1 MRLSIFLIFNI
12 FISYLLSAQG
22 LTKNGQ
28 YTTTGINFVNI
39 NGKIVNNQSLS
50 KYGKVLSGQ
59 TGQISLLKGLVGYW
73 TLDEVSG
80 NTIDMA
86 SVHDGTPHAIMQ
98 GVPGKIGTAYSFVK
112 SNTSYVF
119 FGSIPLTIN
128 SISLWARRSGNAE
141 SECLIG
147 FGDNH
152 TGLWIGEQGDIYLSN
167 DLGEHIATWGK
178 WTETS
183 TLHHIVLITSSVGP
197 SGIVELYIDGI
208 SQGERSCIPPGVAH
222 FVIGSE
228 YANGTFNS
236 PGSFSGVIDEVG
248 LWGKAL
254 SSFEVKELY
263 FQGAG
268 QTYPF
273 NSVTLPDVNFYVNI
287 DGSVV
292 LRHSAGNKRVILEYR
307 WPNEY
312 VRFSSDNGVSYNE
325 GIKFPWDGSMV
336 KARILENGNIV
347 LFGDKR
353 IYYSNDNLT
362 TITPC
367 NVLDK
372 GGAPYSYHEPVNPAN
387 PGGYFDSMG
396 GFVEYNGVSVL
407 GNYANSASG
416 ASPINLYYSLDG
428 ITWKVFYTF
437 GQNPFYTD
445 IGTTHGGTGGT
456 LLGDPNN
463 NLITRHI
470 HAVNV
475 GGDGN
480 FYVSTGDGSFEC
492 HFLKCSYNKI
502 NDTWE
507 VNDLLDENSTSCQ
520 RMRSLGI
527 FERNGYLYWGSDGR
541 ETFTYNGVEYDCL
554 GIYKCAVS
562 DINDPSKHIL
572 LQSLPDVCYSFLNVG
587 NIVFVGLQSYGYVYI
602 SFDYGETWSS
612 YAKPPYHEDS
622 VEKVWYNYLYKY
634 FSTDRGLTITS
645 ELF

>member
-1 MRLSIFLIFNI
+1 
-12 FISYLLSAQG
+12 
-22 LTKNGQ
+22 
-28 YTTTGINFVNI
+28 
-39 NGKIVNNQSLS
+39 
-50 KYGKVLSGQ
+50 
-59 TGQISLLKGLVGYW
+59 
-73 TLDEVSG
+73 
-80 NTIDMA
+80 
-86 SVHDGTPHAIMQ
+86 
-98 GVPGKIGTAYSFVK
+98 
-112 SNTSYVF
+112 
-119 FGSIPLTIN
+119 
-128 SISLWARRSGNAE
+128 
-141 SECLIG
+141 
-147 FGDNH
+147 
-152 TGLWIGEQGDIYLSN
+152 
-167 DLGEHIATWGK
+167 
-178 WTETS
+178 
-183 TLHHIVLITSSVGP
+183 
-197 SGIVELYIDGI
+197 
-208 SQGERSCIPPGVAH
+208 
-222 FVIGSE
+222 
-228 YANGTFNS
+228 
-236 PGSFSGVIDEVG
+236 
-248 LWGKAL
+248 
-254 SSFEVKELY
+254 LY

-287 DGSVV
+287 DDSFI
-292 LRHSAGNKRVILEYR
+292 LRHSVGNKKVILEHR

-312 VRFSSDNGVSYNE
+312 IRYSSDNGASYNE
-325 GIKFPWDGSMV
+325 GIMFPWDVSMG

-372 GGAPYSYHEPVNPAN
+372 GGKAYSYHEPVDPAY
-387 PGGYFDSMG
+387 PGGYFDIMG
-396 GFVEYNGVSVL
+396 GFAEYKGVSVL

-437 GQNPFYTD
+437 GQNPSYTD

-470 HAVNV
+470 HAINI

-480 FYVSTGDGSFEC
+480 FYVSTGDGSYEC
-492 HFLKCSYNKI
+492 HFLRCSYNKI
-502 NDTWE
+502 NDSWE
-507 VNDLLDENSTSCQ
+507 VNDLLNENSITWQ

-527 FERNGYLYWGSDGR
+527 FERNGYLYWGSDGSG
-541 ETFTYNGVEYDCL
+541 TFTYNGVKYDCL

-587 NIVFVGLQSYGYVYI
+587 NIVFVGFPSYGYVYI

-612 YAKPPYHEDS
+612 YSKPPYHEDT
-622 VEKVWYNYLYKY
+622 VEGIWYNYLYKY
-634 FSTDRGLTITS
+634 FASDRGLIIKS
-645 ELF
+645 DLF

>member
-1 MRLSIFLIFNI
+1 MRLSIFIFFNI

-28 YTTTGINFVNI
+28 YTTTGTDFVNI
-39 NGKIVNNQSLS
+39 NGKVVNIQSLS

-59 TGQISLLKGLVGYW
+59 NEQISLLKGLVGYW

-80 NTIDMA
+80 NAIDMA
-86 SVHDGTPHAIMQ
+86 GVHDATPYAIMQ
-98 GVPGKIGTAYSFVK
+98 GVPGKIGTAYNFVK
-112 SNTSYVF
+112 SNMSFVF
-119 FGSIPLTIN
+119 FGPIPLTIN
-128 SISLWARRSGNAE
+128 SISLWAKRSGQAD

-152 TGLWIGEQGDIYLSN
+152 IGLWIGEQGDIYLSN
-167 DLGEHIATWGK
+167 NLGERIATWGK
-178 WTETS
+178 WTDTS
-183 TLHHIVLITSSVGP
+183 TLHHIVLITSSAGP

-208 SQGERSCIPPGVAH
+208 SQGERSCIPTGIAH

-228 YANGTFNS
+228 YADGTFNS
-236 PGSFSGVIDEVG
+236 PNSFSGVIDEVG

-263 FQGAG
+263 SQGAG

-273 NSVTLPDVNFYVNI
+273 SGVTLPDVNFYVNMNELFVLKHSV
-287 DGSVV
+287 GNKKVV
-292 LRHSAGNKRVILEYR
+292 LEHR

-312 VRFSSDNGVSYNE
+312 IRFSNDNGVSYNE
-325 GIKFPWDGSMV
+325 GVMFPWDVSME

-353 IYYSNDNLT
+353 IYYSDDNLT
-362 TITPC
+362 TIHPC

-372 GGAPYSYHEPVNPAN
+372 GGVAYSYHEPVNPAY
-387 PGGYFDSMG
+387 PGGYFDIMG
-396 GFVEYNGVSVL
+396 GFAEYNGVTVL

-437 GQNPFYTD
+437 GQNPNYTD
-445 IGTTHGGTGGT
+445 IGTSHGGTGGT

-463 NLITRHI
+463 NLIVRHI
-470 HAVNV
+470 HAVNI

-480 FYVSTGDGSFEC
+480 FYVSTGDGSYEC
-492 HFLKCSYNKI
+492 HFLKCSYDKV

-507 VNDLLDENSTSCQ
+507 VNDLLNENSITWQ

-527 FERNGYLYWGSDGR
+527 FERNGYLYWGSDGIG
-541 ETFTYNGVEYDCL
+541 TFTYNGVEYDCL

-587 NIVFVGLQSYGYVYI
+587 NIVFVGFQTYGYVYI

-612 YAKPPYHEDS
+612 YAKPPYHEDT
-622 VEKVWYNYLYKY
+622 VEGVWYNSLYKY
-634 FSTDRGLTITS
+634 FASDRGLTITS